1 MCNMLGLLPGG
12 ACVQIENVCIYYTLF
27 WLSQGQGGL
36 TAKSWKHKTGFFYF
50 CVAGIILIQKT

>member
-1 MCNMLGLLPGG
+1 MCKMLRLLPGG

-36 TAKSWKHKTGFFYF
+36 TAKSWKHKTALFHFFD
-50 CVAGIILIQKT
+50 AGIILIQKT